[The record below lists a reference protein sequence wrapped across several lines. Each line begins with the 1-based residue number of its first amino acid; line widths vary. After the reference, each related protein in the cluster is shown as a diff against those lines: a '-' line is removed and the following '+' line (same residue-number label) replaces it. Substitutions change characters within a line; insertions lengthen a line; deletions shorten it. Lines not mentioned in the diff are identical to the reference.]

1 MGQRFDDQDD
11 KFRRYSFLDSLED
24 ADSEREVV
32 GVVKEYLAR
41 LGPGEIST
49 LPEDCWPGRIVDR
62 DDSYKTRIVSDP
74 RGTLA
79 DRFSLRLPDGVAVRV
94 HDSTSD
100 VRWMVLPRRPAG
112 TDGWS
117 EEQLARLVTIDS
129 LVGTAP
135 ALDPAALAR
144 SGHRAPG

>member
-1 MGQRFDDQDD
+1 MR
-11 KFRRYSFLDSLED
+11 
-24 ADSEREVV
+24 
-32 GVVKEYLAR
+32 
-41 LGPGEIST
+41 
-49 LPEDCWPGRIVDR
+49 
-62 DDSYKTRIVSDP
+62 DP

-79 DRFSLRLPDGVAVRV
+79 DRFSLQLPESVEVRV

-117 EEQLARLVTIDS
+117 EEELARLVTIDS

-135 ALDPAALAR
+135 ALTPAALAQPECR
-144 SGHRAPG
+144 VPR